1 MARNKETPVHF
12 ELPDDDSVDLI
23 TWEFVLKT
31 LNDEMA
37 NALNHLNGSTTQ
49 LTRIS
54 TRIQQWLDEQG
65 GDNT

>member
-49 LTRIS
+49 LERIS
-54 TRIQQWLDEQG
+54 GRIQQWLDEQNP
-65 GDNT
+65 NT